1 MKLRALLQVL
11 VGVLDHLYEVFDLLL
26 DLVDA
31 LDIVEPLM
39 HVLGF
44 LDLKFIVVQQG
55 LRVEVPQ
62 KHHGCHSEDDDE

>member
-1 MKLRALLQVL
+1 MKLCALLQVL

-31 LDIVEPLM
+31 LDVAEPLM

-44 LDLKFIVVQQG
+44 LDLELVVVQQG
-55 LRVEVPQ
+55 LRVEVLQ
-62 KHHGCHSEDDDE
+62 